1 MQAPRTDVGFEQS
14 KGCVLSDIREAILS
28 EGVVFIN
35 DQCKGCDDCVKVC
48 PSGAITVA
56 GLGTKHI
63 IDSSKCLSCGQCLIT
78 CPFGRIEEKSML
90 DDVRA
95 AIAGD
100 KVVMVQVAPAVRAT
114 LGEEFGLAKGTD
126 AEGKMF
132 SALRELGFDKVYDT
146 VFGADL
152 TIMEE
157 GYELVGRILKSL
169 GVKGYEDAE
178 SELPQFT
185 SCCPGWVRYAE
196 LNHEDLLGH
205 LSTAKS
211 PMMMHGAIMKTY
223 GAEQLDIDPA
233 DIYSVAVMPCT
244 GKKLECSRP
253 EFVSSGYP
261 DVDAVITTRELA
273 QMIREAGL
281 DFDMLPDD
289 GAPDSVM
296 GEGTGAGV
304 IFGNT
309 GGVMEAALRTAYKV
323 LSGHELDQLEV
334 HAVRGED
341 GLREAS
347 VSIPL
352 KSDLAEAAGTDALDL
367 NVAIVNGTKNVET
380 VIDRIE
386 AGACP
391 YHFVEVMNCP
401 GGCVNGGGQPINHTI
416 L

>member
-1 MQAPRTDVGFEQS
+1 M
-14 KGCVLSDIREAILS
+14 SDIREAILN

-48 PSGAITVA
+48 PNGCITVA
-56 GLGTKHI
+56 GLGTKHV
-63 IDSSKCLSCGQCLIT
+63 IDQEKCLSCGQCLIT
-78 CPFGRIEEKSML
+78 CPFGRIEERSML
-90 DDVRA
+90 DDVKA
-95 AIAGD
+95 ALAGD
-100 KVVMVQVAPAVRAT
+100 KVVMVQEAPAVRAA
-114 LGEEFGLAKGTD
+114 LGVEFGLPEGTD
-126 AEGKMF
+126 VEGTML
-132 SALRELGFDKVYDT
+132 SAMRELGFDKVYDT

-157 GYELVGRILKSL
+157 GYELVGRVLKSL

-178 SELPQFT
+178 ESLPQFT

-196 LNHEDLLGH
+196 LNHADLLPH

-223 GAEQLDIDPA
+223 GAEQLGIDAA

-244 GKKLECSRP
+244 AKKRECSRP

-273 QMIREAGL
+273 QMIREAGV
-281 DFDMLPDD
+281 DFDKLPAD
-289 GAPDSVM
+289 GVADKVM

-323 LSGHELDQLEV
+323 LSGKELESLDV
-334 HAVRGED
+334 HAVRGEEAV
-341 GLREAS
+341 REAI
-347 VSIPL
+347 VAIPL
-352 KSDLAEAAGTDALDL
+352 KKELAEAAGVESVEL
-367 NVAIVNGTKNVET
+367 NVAVVSGTANVES
-380 VIDRIE
+380 VIEKIE
-386 AGACP
+386 AGSCP

>member
-1 MQAPRTDVGFEQS
+1 M
-14 KGCVLSDIREAILS
+14 SDIREAILS
-28 EGVVFIN
+28 EGVVYIN

-48 PSGAITVA
+48 PNDAITVA
-56 GLGTKHI
+56 GLGTKHV
-63 IDSSKCLSCGQCLIT
+63 IDPEKCLSCGQCLIT

-90 DDVRA
+90 DSVREA
-95 AIAGD
+95 LASD
-100 KVVMVQVAPAVRAT
+100 KLVVVQEAPAVRAA
-114 LGEEFGLAKGTD
+114 LGEAFGLPEGTD
-126 AEGKMF
+126 AEGKML

-169 GVKGYEDAE
+169 GVEGYEDAE
-178 SELPQFT
+178 AELPQFT

-196 LNHEDLLGH
+196 LNHDNLLPH

-211 PMMMHGAIMKTY
+211 PMMMQGAIMKTY
-223 GAEQLDIDPA
+223 GAEQLGVDAA
-233 DIYSVAVMPCT
+233 DMFSVAVMPCT
-244 GKKLECSRP
+244 AKKRECSRT

-273 QMIREAGL
+273 QMITEAGIN
-281 DFDMLPDD
+281 FDMLPDD
-289 GAPDSVM
+289 AVADKVM
-296 GEGTGAGV
+296 GEGSGAGV

-309 GGVMEAALRTAYKV
+309 GGVMEAALRTAYRV
-323 LSGHELDQLEV
+323 LSGKELEQFEIT
-334 HAVRGED
+334 AVRGED
-341 GLREAS
+341 HVREAT
-347 VSIPL
+347 VTIPL
-352 KSDLAEAAGTDALDL
+352 TAELAKAAGTDTFDL
-367 NVAIVNGTKNVET
+367 HVAIVSGTANVET
-380 VIDRIE
+380 VIEQVE
-386 AGACP
+386 AGTCP